1 VRASIHVVD
10 VPQRWSDPEI
20 TTISLYPDVCGVHM
34 HEYAHVYVC
43 MCMERD
49 LPSDPMDMVLD
60 SKTVAGFNLS
70 FFSTELALI
79 DAYMTQIIEWLSTG
93 AILLDESRVFPIT
106 QIGLAHRLIQ
116 SGQSIGKIVVAV

>member
-1 VRASIHVVD
+1 
-10 VPQRWSDPEI
+10 
-20 TTISLYPDVCGVHM
+20 
-34 HEYAHVYVC
+34 
-43 MCMERD
+43 
-49 LPSDPMDMVLD
+49 MDMVLD

-93 AILLDESRVFPIT
+93 AISLDESRVFPIT
-106 QIGLAHRLIQ
+106 QIGLAHRFIQ